1 MPYLPAYI
9 APSRFTDPVAAL
21 AKAREIY
28 AASLAHLRDAMQRF
42 VAGETLPS
50 HVRAFYPFVRV
61 QTDTVSRQSSAD
73 SARLSFGFVAGPG
86 RFETTLTRP
95 DLYAEYYLEQFKLLL
110 ENHQVALEVGTSAQ
124 PIPVH
129 FSFAEHDHI
138 EGNLSPERR
147 QLMRDVFDLPDLA
160 AMDDGIA
167 NGTYQPRPG
176 EAQPLSLFTAP
187 RVDYSLQRLRHY
199 TGTAPEHFQNF
210 VLFTNYQFYI
220 DEFVRL
226 GHEAMSDPKGE
237 YASFIEPGNVLTR
250 RKDLQAHPGGEL
262 GNVPPP
268 DRSKAECG
276 PLGGQGAHAVDDHGG
291 NVPPPDRSKAE
302 CGPLGGQGAHAV
314 DDRGGK
320 APPRLPQMP
329 AYHLVRADRSG
340 ITMVNIGVGPANAKT
355 ITDHIAVLRPHAWIM
370 LGHCAGLRNTQQLG
384 DYVLAHGYVREDHVL
399 DEELPLWVPI
409 PALAEIQV
417 ALEAAVSDVTQM
429 SGPELK
435 RIMRTGTVAST
446 DNRNWELLPDNG
458 PQRRFSQSRAVALD
472 MESATIAANGF
483 RFRVP
488 YGTLLCVSD
497 KPLHGE
503 IKLPGMANHFYRERV
518 DQHLRIG
525 IRAIELLRAQGIDQ
539 LHSRKLR
546 SFAEVAFQ

>member
-1 MPYLPAYI
+1 LLSPHFI
-9 APSRFTDPVAAL
+9 APARFDNPAAAL
-21 AKAREIY
+21 EQLRLIY
-28 AASLAHLRDAMQRF
+28 NGSIGHLRACLQRF
-42 VAGETLPS
+42 IDGETFS
-50 HVRAFYPFVRV
+50 GHVRACYPFVRV
-61 QTDTVSRQSSAD
+61 HTDTVARAD
-73 SARLSFGFVAGPG
+73 TRLSYGFVAGPG
-86 RFETTLTRP
+86 TFETTITRP
-95 DLYAEYYLEQFKLLL
+95 DLFGRYYLEQFRLLL
-110 ENHQVALEVGTSAQ
+110 KNHGGKKDVQLEVGTSSQ
-124 PIPVH
+124 PIPIH
-129 FSFAEHDHI
+129 FSFREHAHI
-138 EGNLSPERR
+138 EGSMSAARR
-147 QLMRDVFDLPDLA
+147 LVLRDVFDLPDLA

-167 NGTYQPRPG
+167 NGTYEAAPG

-199 TGTAPEHFQNF
+199 TGTEAEHFQNF

-226 GHEAMSDPKGE
+226 GHEIMNCAPEEQAHADGND
-237 YASFIEPGNVLTR
+237 YIAFVEPGNVITR
-250 RKDLQAHPGGEL
+250 RVGQSVQPG
-262 GNVPPP
+262 
-268 DRSKAECG
+268 
-276 PLGGQGAHAVDDHGG
+276 DDTGT
-291 NVPPPDRSKAE
+291 
-302 CGPLGGQGAHAV
+302 
-314 DDRGGK
+314 

-329 AYHLVRADRSG
+329 GYHLIRADGSG

-355 ITDHIAVLRPHAWIM
+355 ITDHIAVLRPHAWLM

-399 DEELPLWVPI
+399 DEDLPLWVPI
-409 PALAEIQV
+409 PPLAEIQL
-417 ALEAAVSDVTQM
+417 ALEAAVADVTQLT
-429 SGPELK
+429 GYDLK
-435 RIMRTGTVAST
+435 RLMRTGTVAST
-446 DNRNWELLPDNG
+446 DNRNWELLPQRT
-458 PQRRFSQSRAVALD
+458 PERRFSQSRAIALD

-497 KPLHGE
+497 KPLHGD

-525 IRAIELLRAQGIDQ
+525 IRAVELLRRQGVDK

>member
-1 MPYLPAYI
+1 MFDD
-9 APSRFTDPVAAL
+9 PSAAL
-21 AKAREIY
+21 AQVRAIYDDSIRFLRE
-28 AASLAHLRDAMQRF
+28 SLQHF
-42 VAGETLPS
+42 VEGETPTER
-50 HVRAFYPFVRV
+50 VRACYPYVRV
-61 QTDTVSRQSSAD
+61 QTETVARAD
-73 SARLSFGFVAGPG
+73 SRLSFGFVAGPG
-86 RFETTLTRP
+86 AFETTLTRP
-95 DLYAEYYLEQFKLLL
+95 DLFGRYYEEQFRLLL
-110 ENHQVALEVGTSAQ
+110 KNHGQQLMQIEVGLSAQ
-124 PIPVH
+124 PIPIH

-138 EGNLSPERR
+138 EGSLSAERR
-147 QLMRDVFDLPDLA
+147 LLMRDVFDLPNLA

-167 NGTYQPRPG
+167 NGTYEAPPG

-199 TGTAPEHFQNF
+199 TGTSPEHFQKF

-226 GHEAMSDPKGE
+226 GHELM
-237 YASFIEPGNVLTR
+237 ASPDNDGYVAFVEPGNLVTR
-250 RKDLQAHPGGEL
+250 RVGHAMQPGDDL
-262 GNVPPP
+262 
-268 DRSKAECG
+268 
-276 PLGGQGAHAVDDHGG
+276 GA
-291 NVPPPDRSKAE
+291 
-302 CGPLGGQGAHAV
+302 
-314 DDRGGK
+314 

-329 AYHLVRADRSG
+329 GYHLV
-340 ITMVNIGVGPANAKT
+340 VNIGVGPANAKT
-355 ITDHIAVLRPHAWIM
+355 ATDHIAVLRPHAWLM

-399 DEELPLWVPI
+399 DEDLPLWVPI
-409 PALAEIQV
+409 PALAEVQV
-417 ALEAAVSDVTQM
+417 AIESAVAEVTQL
-429 SGPELK
+429 GGHDLK
-435 RIMRTGTVAST
+435 RVLRTGTVAST
-446 DNRNWELLPDNG
+446 DNRNWELLPQRT
-458 PQRRFSQSRAVALD
+458 PERRFSQSRAVALD

-503 IKLPGMANHFYRERV
+503 IKLPGMANQFYRDRV

-525 IRAIELLRAQGIDQ
+525 IRALELLRGLGSDK

>member
-1 MPYLPAYI
+1 MPYLPAFI
-9 APSRFTDPVAAL
+9 APTRYTHAAAAL
-21 AKAREIY
+21 AQVRTIY
-28 AASLAHLRDAMQRF
+28 DQQISHLRNAMQRY
-42 VAGETLPS
+42 VAGESLPG
-50 HVRAFYPFVRV
+50 HVRACYPFVRIH
-61 QTDTVSRQSSAD
+61 TDTVAHALAVPD
-73 SARLSFGFVAGPG
+73 TPLLSYGFVAGPG

-95 DLYAEYYLEQFKLLL
+95 DLYGAYYLEQFRLLL
-110 ENHQVALEVGTSAQ
+110 QNHSVELEIGTSTQ

-138 EGNLSPERR
+138 EGNLSAERR
-147 QLMRDVFDLPDLA
+147 TLMRDVFDLPDLA

-167 NGTYQPRPG
+167 NGTHETRPG
-176 EAQPLSLFTAP
+176 EPQPLSLFTAA

-199 TGTAPEHFQNF
+199 TGTSPDWFQNF

-226 GHEAMSDPKGE
+226 GHAAMADPDSA
-237 YASFIEPGNVLTR
+237 YTCFVEPGNVVTR
-250 RKDLQAHPGGEL
+250 RVGLPTTDADALGALLKATPG
-262 GNVPPP
+262 V
-268 DRSKAECG
+268 
-276 PLGGQGAHAVDDHGG
+276 
-291 NVPPPDRSKAE
+291 
-302 CGPLGGQGAHAV
+302 
-314 DDRGGK
+314 

-329 AYHLVRADRSG
+329 AYHLMRADRTG
-340 ITMVNIGVGPANAKT
+340 ITMVNIGVGPSNAKN
-355 ITDHIAVLRPHAWIM
+355 ITDHIAVLRPYAWIM
-370 LGHCAGLRNTQQLG
+370 LGHCAGLRNSQQLG

-409 PALAEIQV
+409 PALAEIQK
-417 ALEAAVSDVTQM
+417 ALERAVEDVTGLE
-429 SGPELK
+429 GPALK
-435 RIMRTGTVAST
+435 NIMRTGTVAST
-446 DNRNWELLPDNG
+446 DNRNWELLPGNQ
-458 PQRRFSQSRAVALD
+458 PQRRFSQSRAIALD

-525 IRAIELLRAQGIDQ
+525 MRAIELLRTEGVDQ

-546 SFAEVAFQ
+546 SFSEVAFQ

>member
-1 MPYLPAYI
+1 MPYLPPFI
-9 APSRFTDPVAAL
+9 APARFTDAAAAL
-21 AKAREIY
+21 ARVREIY
-28 AASLAHLRDAMQRF
+28 DNSIAHLRSAMQRF
-42 VAGETLPS
+42 VAGESMPG
-50 HVRAFYPFVRV
+50 HVRACYPFVRV
-61 QTDTVSRQSSAD
+61 QTDTV
-73 SARLSFGFVAGPG
+73 ARLSAEESAHLSYGFVAGPG
-86 RFETTLTRP
+86 RFETTVTRP
-95 DLYAEYYLEQFKLLL
+95 DLYASYYLEQLTLLL
-110 ENHQVALEVGTSAQ
+110 QNHGAELEVGTSSQ

-129 FSFAEHDHI
+129 FSFAENDHI
-138 EGNLSPERR
+138 EGSLSVQRR

-160 AMDDGIA
+160 VMDDGIA
-167 NGTYQPRPG
+167 NGTHVSRAG

-187 RVDYSLQRLRHY
+187 RVDYSLHRLRHY

-210 VLFTNYQFYI
+210 LLFTNYQFYI

-226 GHEAMSDPKGE
+226 GHEAMADPDSE
-237 YASFIEPGNVLTR
+237 YVAFVEPGNVLTR
-250 RKDLQAHPGGEL
+250 RIGSPAVYGDEL
-262 GNVPPP
+262 GKV
-268 DRSKAECG
+268 
-276 PLGGQGAHAVDDHGG
+276 
-291 NVPPPDRSKAE
+291 
-302 CGPLGGQGAHAV
+302 
-314 DDRGGK
+314 
-320 APPRLPQMP
+320 PPRLPQMP
-329 AYHLVRADRSG
+329 AYHLMRADRSG
-340 ITMVNIGVGPANAKT
+340 ISMVNIGVGPANAKT

-370 LGHCAGLRNTQQLG
+370 LGHCAGLRNSQQLG

-399 DEELPLWVPI
+399 DEELPLWVPV
-409 PALAEIQV
+409 PALAEIQM
-417 ALEAAVSDVTQM
+417 ALEAAVSAVTQLK
-429 SGPELK
+429 GAELK

-472 MESATIAANGF
+472 MESATIAAIGF

-525 IRAIELLRAQGIDQ
+525 MRAIELLREQGVDQ

>member
-1 MPYLPAYI
+1 MPYLPPFI
-9 APSRFTDPVAAL
+9 APTSYTDPAAAL
-21 AKAREIY
+21 AQVQAIY
-28 AASLAHLRDAMQRF
+28 NNSLGHLRSAMQRF
-42 VAGETLPS
+42 VAGESLPG
-50 HVRAFYPFVRV
+50 HVRACYPFVRIH
-61 QTDTVSRQSSAD
+61 TETVARAASSLAY
-73 SARLSFGFVAGPG
+73 GFVEGPG

-95 DLYAEYYLEQFKLLL
+95 DLYGNYYAEQFRLLL
-110 ENHQVALEVGTSAQ
+110 KNHGGDIEVGTSTL
-124 PIPVH
+124 PIPIH

-138 EGNLSPERR
+138 EGSLSPERR
-147 QLMRDVFDLPDLA
+147 MLMRDTFDLPDLA

-167 NGTYQPRPG
+167 NGTWTAAPG

-187 RVDYSLQRLRHY
+187 RVDYSLHRLRHY
-199 TGTAPEHFQNF
+199 TGTAPEWFQNF

-226 GHEAMSDPKGE
+226 GHAEMANPDSE
-237 YASFIEPGNVLTR
+237 YVAFVEPGNVVTR
-250 RKDLQAHPGGEL
+250 RVGLPALPGDEL
-262 GNVPPP
+262 GSP
-268 DRSKAECG
+268 
-276 PLGGQGAHAVDDHGG
+276 
-291 NVPPPDRSKAE
+291 
-302 CGPLGGQGAHAV
+302 
-314 DDRGGK
+314 
-320 APPRLPQMP
+320 PPRLPQMP
-329 AYHLVRADRSG
+329 GYHLMRADRSG
-340 ITMVNIGVGPANAKT
+340 TTMVNIGVGPSNAKT
-355 ITDHIAVLRPHAWIM
+355 ITDHVAVLRPHAWMM
-370 LGHCAGLRNTQQLG
+370 LGHCAGLRNSQQLG
-384 DYVLAHGYVREDHVL
+384 DYVLAHAYVREDHVL

-409 PALAEIQV
+409 PALAEIQL
-417 ALEAAVSDVTQM
+417 ALERAVADVAGM
-429 SGPELK
+429 DGADLK

-446 DNRNWELLPDNG
+446 DNRNWELLPDNT

-518 DQHLRIG
+518 QQHLLIG
-525 IRAIELLRAQGIDQ
+525 MRAVEILRTGGVDR

>member
-1 MPYLPAYI
+1 VRI
-9 APSRFTDPVAAL
+9 HT
-21 AKAREIY
+21 
-28 AASLAHLRDAMQRF
+28 HHNTLRK
-42 VAGETLPS
+42 
-50 HVRAFYPFVRV
+50 
-61 QTDTVSRQSSAD
+61 D
-73 SARLSFGFVAGPG
+73 SAAKHLSYGFVAEAG

-95 DLYAEYYLEQFKLLL
+95 DLFAAYLHEQFRLLL
-110 ENHQVALEVGTSAQ
+110 ENHGDALEVGVSHQ

-129 FSFAEHDHI
+129 FSFAENDHI
-138 EGNLSPERR
+138 EGEMSAERR
-147 QLMRDVFDLPDLA
+147 ARMREVFDLPDLTT
-160 AMDDGIA
+160 MDDGIA
-167 NGTYQPRPG
+167 NGTYQAQSG
-176 EAQPLSLFTAP
+176 QAQPLALFTAA
-187 RVDYSLQRLRHY
+187 RMDYSLQRLRHY
-199 TGTAPEHFQNF
+199 SGTSPDHFQNY

-226 GHEAMSDPKGE
+226 GHEAMQDPHSD
-237 YASFIEPGNVLTR
+237 YTAFIEPGNVVTR
-250 RKDLQAHPGGEL
+250 RVGLPAQANDAL
-262 GNVPPP
+262 
-268 DRSKAECG
+268 
-276 PLGGQGAHAVDDHGG
+276 
-291 NVPPPDRSKAE
+291 
-302 CGPLGGQGAHAV
+302 
-314 DDRGGK
+314 GK

-329 AYHLVRADRSG
+329 AYHLVREGHAG
-340 ITMVNIGVGPANAKT
+340 ITMVNIGVGPANAKN
-355 ITDHIAVLRPHAWIM
+355 ITDHIAVLRPHAWLM

-417 ALEAAVSDVTQM
+417 ALEQAVADITGC
-429 SGPELK
+429 SGGELK

-446 DNRNWELLPDNG
+446 DNRNWELLPTQNALTT
-458 PQRRFSQSRAVALD
+458 PQQRFSQSRAVALD

-525 IRAIELLRAQGIDQ
+525 IRAIELLRAQGIDK